1 MKIKIILL
9 SILTAGM
16 FLLKYLFSDFNSPS
30 LIVGFMLLSSYLTG
44 EIITKLKLPKI
55 TGYIIGG
62 LVFGPH
68 ILGFY
73 KESMINELSFLN
85 SMALAF
91 IAFTAGAELR
101 KKDFLKDLKVIVF
114 LTFGVTFFVFIGVT
128 ASVFFLSGI
137 IPFMKDLTVLSKIGI
152 ASIFGVISVAR
163 SPSSTIA
170 IISETKS
177 KGRYTSTVLSS
188 TIVTDVLI
196 IILFAITVSF
206 GEILIKS
213 TKKFDPGFI
222 LHLLAEI
229 VLAFI
234 IGFLLGR
241 FILIMMSKFK
251 VEFSIL
257 LIGLGFFVI
266 KFSHILGDYL
276 TDTYTITL
284 NLEPLLI
291 CMAAGFT
298 VQNFS
303 DKGEIFLK
311 RMEKISIPIFLTFFS
326 ITGASINLVTLS
338 RGWFLGLITFF
349 SRIFTI
355 FLGSF
360 FSGKISGGIKSIYS
374 YSWLG
379 FLTQAGV
386 SLGLLFE
393 VIRRFP
399 KIGPEI
405 QTILIA
411 TITLNQIVGPV
422 ALKIGLMKAGDSQ
435 SKS

>member
-266 KFSHILGDYL
+266 KFSHLLGDYL